1 MRGADARYMA
11 CSDLL
16 RALERDD
23 APTTSVDDVRAIA
36 EVLTRAVFDAS
47 SEVAGLAMKCV
58 ERVSRTDGE
67 GCARTGETLCAAL
80 GGRDAGRRDA
90 AVMCLK
96 TVANGIGMFEVE
108 AREAMVGT
116 CVSALTALA
125 EGATRDGA
133 SAEETHVAAEA
144 VDVLHAFATALSAMP
159 HAGVSAEQSEALQAT
174 LLRYVERGKSGT
186 RKRAAQCV
194 ALLMT
199 FAKEDAVR
207 AKVRTVVS
215 ALEEKISQ
223 KNKSDLHAFIL
234 GATARAVGYRFGD
247 HAEEVIPLL
256 LRACNAP
263 MEEYDEEAIVNVE
276 SALQAIE
283 SIISSCPSS
292 VRGGAETGAR
302 IAVALKY
309 LSYDPNYDDDETE
322 DMDANNDDDDDNDE
336 DDDDVYS
343 DGDYEDE
350 DEDESWKVR
359 RASAKM
365 LSSMMSAA
373 PEATLTEHYDD
384 IMSKLLS
391 RTRDREP
398 SVQLDVFSVISDIVV
413 AARKFLRH
421 DPASPIGAKIRSSL
435 TDVSRIIVR
444 ESTSKNPKTQLAAYT
459 LLHSLGEVFPEIL
472 SDIQNAEVRDSLV
485 RTVERCIG
493 DKACSSTVRIEALA
507 FVCSVCTPRGFD
519 ALEPFV
525 SELLPHIQTAC
536 ADKYYKVVA
545 EALRSCAALVEIL
558 RREEADMIPRENVEH
573 ISSLL
578 HTVLAK
584 LDASDEDQ
592 DVKEAAIHVCAVMFS
607 KLNDHISA
615 QDQSRGL
622 ALLLELSRNETTR
635 LAAVRAF
642 AMIAGASR
650 QLDLSGVI
658 ASVTSELTAFLRK
671 ANKPLRESSLAALTA
686 LISRHRG
693 KLQDQDVVPVVTE
706 SSTLMTEEDLHLAT
720 MSVGL
725 LTTIASAAS
734 AFPKAA
740 ADMATTSL
748 PIALQLTRSP
758 LVQRQ
763 TLRSL
768 QDLYKN
774 LILAGVVAFRPLLD
788 ALSDTS
794 GIQSIDSQF
803 VAHSLAKCVA
813 SACVAA
819 GDEATKETMDA
830 LLAKLKSSRGIE
842 AVYALLCVGEIGRL
856 TDVTA
861 NEELEAI
868 LFSAF
873 ESYGDEVK
881 GAAALTLGRV
891 AAGNREKY
899 LPIIVSK
906 LADEAAVH
914 QYSLLQSLREVIVV
928 GNLSEQTTGEVL
940 AILYRTASA
949 EEEGVRNVV
958 AECLGRLAATNP
970 SKLVQEIH
978 NRFSTSASALEKA
991 TLISAIKFVVL
1002 ASEKGELT
1010 KIRDDLRLVEFM
1022 SAISDGDVVVRTAVV
1037 KTMNALIHRESALII
1052 PSLPEILPNLLRQTA
1067 VVTDLVKVIDL
1078 GAFKHTV
1085 DDGLECRKSVFE
1097 CINTILDSCPSLV
1110 SARDV
1115 VSAITSG
1122 LGDHYDVK
1130 MLAHAALRKLSDGVA
1145 PNSVDAV
1152 LSSLDAFAPHLEK
1165 TLTARV
1171 KSDAVQQEIDRNND
1185 LLRSA
1190 LRTVRSINQHA
1201 ANANAPAWKTLNEET
1216 IAGKENLARFYAE
1229 VEKGE

>member
-1 MRGADARYMA
+1 MA
-11 CSDLL
+11 CRDVL
-16 RALERDD
+16 RELERDD
-23 APTTSVDDVRAIA
+23 GGAPVSGEASTRVMDAVVR
-36 EVLTRAVFDAS
+36 VTFDAS
-47 SEVAGLAMKCV
+47 SEVAALAMRCV
-58 ERVSRTDGE
+58 ERL
-67 GCARTGETLCAAL
+67 ARRMDFETCGRVAETMCAAA
-80 GGRDAGRRDA
+80 GGRDGARRDA

-96 TVANGIGMFEVE
+96 IVAGGLGMFQRE
-108 AREAMVGT
+108 AREGMVVT
-116 CVSALTALA
+116 CVGGLTALA
-125 EGATRDGA
+125 EGATRAGA
-133 SAEETHVAAEA
+133 SAEETRVAAEA

-159 HAGVSAEQSEALQAT
+159 HACVSPEQSEALQAT

-194 ALLMT
+194 ALLAT

-207 AKVRTVVS
+207 ATVRTVMS

-223 KNKSDLHAFIL
+223 KSKSDLYAFIL

-247 HAEEVIPLL
+247 HAEEVMPLL
-256 LRACNAP
+256 LRVCEAP
-263 MEEYDEEAIVNVE
+263 TDEYDEETIVNVE

-283 SIISSCPSS
+283 SIVASCPSS
-292 VRGGAETGAR
+292 VRGSAETAAR
-302 IAVALKY
+302 VAVALKY
-309 LSYDPNYDDDETE
+309 LSYDPNFDDDETE
-322 DMDANNDDDDDNDE
+322 DMDANDDDDENDG
-336 DDDDVYS
+336 DDDDEVYS
-343 DGDYEDE
+343 DDDDYEDE
-350 DEDESWKVR
+350 DDDESWKVR
-359 RASAKM
+359 RASAKL
-365 LSSMMSAA
+365 LSSVVGAA
-373 PEATLTEHYDD
+373 SEATLTEHYDD

-398 SVQLDVFSVISDIVV
+398 SVQLDVFSVIGDLVV
-413 AARKFLRH
+413 AARKFLHH
-421 DPASPIGAKIRSSL
+421 DPASAIGAKIRSSL
-435 TDVSRIIVR
+435 AEISRVIIR
-444 ESTSKNPKTQLAAYT
+444 ESASKNPKTQLAAYA
-459 LLHSLGEVFPEIL
+459 LLHSLGDVFPEIL
-472 SDIQNAEVRDSLV
+472 SEIPDAEVKTSLV
-485 RTVERCIG
+485 RVVERCIG
-493 DKACSSTVRIEALA
+493 DKACGSAIRIEALA
-507 FVCSVCTPRGFD
+507 FVCSVCTPRVYD

-525 SELLPHIQTAC
+525 NDLLPHIQAAC

-545 EALRSCAALVEIL
+545 EALRSCAALVGIL
-558 RREEADMIPRENVEH
+558 RREDAGVVPAENVVH

-592 DVKEAAIHVCAVMFS
+592 DVKEAAMHVCAVMLAKF
-607 KLNDHISA
+607 NDHISA

-635 LAAVRAF
+635 LGAVRAF
-642 AMIAGASR
+642 AMIAGATR
-650 QLDLSGVI
+650 RVDLSGV
-658 ASVTSELTAFLRK
+658 ATSMTSELTAFLRK

-686 LISRHRG
+686 LISCHRAQ
-693 KLQDQDVVPVVTE
+693 LQDQDVVPVVTE
-706 SSTLMTEEDLHLAT
+706 SSTLMSEEDLHLAT

-740 ADMATTSL
+740 AEMATTSL
-748 PIALQLTRSP
+748 PVALELTRSP

-763 TLRSL
+763 TLKSL

-774 LILAGVVAFRPLLD
+774 LILAGVVAFKPLLE

-794 GIQSIDSQF
+794 GIQSVDSQF

-819 GDEATKETMDA
+819 GDAATKETMDA

-842 AVYALLCVGEIGRL
+842 AVYTLLCVGEIGRL
-856 TDVTA
+856 TDVTT
-861 NEELEAI
+861 NEEVEAI

-873 ESYGDEVK
+873 DSYGDEVK

-891 AAGNREKY
+891 AVGNRDKY
-899 LPIIVSK
+899 LPLIVSQ
-906 LADEAAVH
+906 LADGAVGH

-928 GNLSEQTTGEVL
+928 GNLSEQTAGEVL

-970 SKLVQEIH
+970 SKLVQEIY
-978 NRFSTSASALEKA
+978 NRFSASASVLEKA
-991 TLISAIKFVVL
+991 TLVSAIKFVVL

-1010 KIRDDLRLVEFM
+1010 KIRGDLRLTEFM
-1022 SAISDGDVVVRTAVV
+1022 SAISDDDVTVRTAVV
-1037 KTMNALIHRESALII
+1037 KTMNAVIHRESALIT

-1067 VVTDLVKVIDL
+1067 VVADLVKVIDL

-1097 CINTILDSCPSLV
+1097 CINTILDSCPALV
-1110 SARDV
+1110 NARDV

-1130 MLAHAALRKLSDGVA
+1130 MFAHAALRKLSDGVA
-1145 PNSVDAV
+1145 SNSIDAV
-1152 LSSLDAFAPHLEK
+1152 LSSLDAFCPHLEK
-1165 TLTARV
+1165 TLTARM

-1190 LRTVRSINQHA
+1190 LRAVRSINQHA
-1201 ANANAPAWKTLNEET
+1201 ASANAASWKKFNEEI
-1216 IAGKENLARFYAE
+1216 IAGKENVAKLYSE
-1229 VEKGE
+1229 VEMSE